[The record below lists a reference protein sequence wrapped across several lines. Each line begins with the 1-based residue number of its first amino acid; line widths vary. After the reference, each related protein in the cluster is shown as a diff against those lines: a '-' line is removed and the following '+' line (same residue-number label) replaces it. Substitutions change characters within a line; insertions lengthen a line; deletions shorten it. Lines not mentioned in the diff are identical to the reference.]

1 MTTAMPKLVFIRC
14 SDINQHEDIL
24 GPDEDNRKL
33 DKWSLE
39 AKHRSALKLFNL
51 VAGHGG

>member
-1 MTTAMPKLVFIRC
+1 MNAMPTLIFIRC
-14 SDINQHEDIL
+14 EDYNQHENVL
-24 GPDEDNRKL
+24 GSNEDNSKL

-39 AKHRSALKLFNL
+39 AKHKSALKLFDL